1 MKLIKYKFLSCEINR
16 GTEENPILEPVYL
29 DKVTQCADANFEANL
44 AIAQREAYN
53 GEVTVEDIEDPVTE
67 PTQLDQI
74 EAQVT
79 YTALMTDTLLEEV

>member
-1 MKLIKYKFLSCEINR
+1 MKKLTYSTYTVAQAEDGSNKITKSEGTTTIPDEDLDVFL
-16 GTEENPILEPVYL
+16 PI
-29 DKVTQCADANFEANL
+29 ARA
-44 AIAQREAYN
+44 EAYN
-53 GEVTVEDIEDPVTE
+53 GEVTVEDVPDPVTE

>member
-16 GTEENPILEPVYL
+16 GTEEAPIMEPVYL
-29 DKVTQCADANFEANL
+29 DATIRCADEYFESNL
-44 AIAQREAYN
+44 ALAKSEAV
-53 GEVTVEDIEDPVTE
+53 GEVTVEEVEDPVTE